1 MDLLRCLEDDSSGQ
15 LRGMLFRGDLL
26 PILQLCKASL
36 HSRALWT
43 DDLKRDVARLREV
56 LHPLQ
61 TTHLRIPGFHTAHNI
76 KVLHRHQNTAGP
88 VTPPRQT
95 ESLRRWM
102 THNELGDLLSPSDAI
117 LVLNAWPRTTRDIG
131 AALSDFLTETNAC
144 FEYKFIR
151 PTASSPSRPTLRI
164 HFLYRGIAGT
174 LVATPAVQQQQVAQ
188 PQRHPL
194 QATNGSQHAYRKPST
209 DPGSPRHQPP
219 PDTNHT
225 CRAFLQQQK
234 HDGAGPFGSMLAR
247 QELLPLLK
255 TCRTIQRSKKPW
267 ITTLKDDVAHL
278 HKVLAPLNTKPLRL
292 PGFDGPPAISVLS
305 RPPTEQQ
312 QPSVTTPN
320 PDHLLLWMVRKKL
333 AGYTPS
339 EAILI
344 MNAWPATTRRAGAAL
359 SDFLTE
365 TRATMEYTAGSPR
378 SRLPAT
384 TKLVITFIYRDIT
397 GTLIAG

>member
-1 MDLLRCLEDDSSGQ
+1 MYKKHQQAPLKACPAEQQKHDRSNAGSKDSSMVRMVYDSKTRQ
-15 LRGMLFRGDLL
+15 AQPTLLSSFSHQPENHRRPPAARPTQNRSQRTWTCCCDAWKTTAAASFEACFFRGDLL

-151 PTASSPSRPTLRI
+151 PTASFPKQTNTPDPLPVPRDRRDFGRNPSGTATTGRAATTPPSAGNKWIATCLPKAIHRSRFTSPPAAARHEPHVSGFST
-164 HFLYRGIAGT
+164 
-174 LVATPAVQQQQVAQ
+174 ATEA
-188 PQRHPL
+188 R
-194 QATNGSQHAYRKPST
+194 R
-209 DPGSPRHQPP
+209 
-219 PDTNHT
+219 
-225 CRAFLQQQK
+225 CRAFRK
-234 HDGAGPFGSMLAR
+234 HAS
-247 QELLPLLK
+247 
-255 TCRTIQRSKKPW
+255 S
-267 ITTLKDDVAHL
+267 
-278 HKVLAPLNTKPLRL
+278 
-292 PGFDGPPAISVLS
+292 
-305 RPPTEQQ
+305 
-312 QPSVTTPN
+312 
-320 PDHLLLWMVRKKL
+320 
-333 AGYTPS
+333 
-339 EAILI
+339 
-344 MNAWPATTRRAGAAL
+344 
-359 SDFLTE
+359 
-365 TRATMEYTAGSPR
+365 
-378 SRLPAT
+378 
-384 TKLVITFIYRDIT
+384 T
-397 GTLIAG
+397 GTASPAKDLQDHTAFQKAVDHNPERRRRPSP